1 MRRRSECQNE
11 VKTRLSDRTYAAMQR
26 YKVLQGID
34 SDSAALARVAELM
47 LLGVVGNLPENLL
60 DRIDET
66 AQSGTRMA
74 A

>member
-1 MRRRSECQNE
+1 MRRRSDCHNE
-11 VKTRLSDRTYAAMQR
+11 VKTRLPDRTYEAMQQ

-34 SDSAALARVAELM
+34 SDSAALARIAELM
-47 LLGVVGNLPENLL
+47 LLGVVGNLPSNLL
-60 DRIDET
+60 DRIDEM